1 MCRNGGLV
9 SRLLALSVV
18 LGKAEKSRIIR
29 KAKLLVRTARSPSSI
44 CIFTSSFDVSVDA
57 SECRATIRD
66 RMLWQGRRESE
77 NVDDARGSGG
87 GGRIMLGGGIGTVIL
102 VVLYLLLG
110 GDPQAL
116 FNSQQVQLPE
126 SAQYDNQ
133 APRDEAS
140 KFVAVVLADT
150 EDAWNEVFRQMGR
163 EYQEPRLVLFTDMI
177 QSGCGFASGATG
189 PFYCPQDRRVY
200 IDLGFFRQLQERL
213 GAGGDFAEAYVIA
226 HEVGHH
232 VQNLLGISDRV
243 QAARGRVSQS
253 EYNRLSVRLELQA
266 DFLAGVWA
274 RYTDRIK
281 HVVEAGDIEE
291 AMRAASAVGDDRLQS
306 RSRGYVVPDSFT
318 HGTSEQRVRWFRRGY
333 ETGDLRQGDTFNA
346 PEL

>member
-1 MCRNGGLV
+1 
-9 SRLLALSVV
+9 
-18 LGKAEKSRIIR
+18 
-29 KAKLLVRTARSPSSI
+29 
-44 CIFTSSFDVSVDA
+44 
-57 SECRATIRD
+57 
-66 RMLWQGRRESE
+66 MLWQGQRESE
-77 NVDDARGSGG
+77 NVEDARGSGG
-87 GGRIMLGGGIGTVIL
+87 GRLVMGGGIGTVIL
-102 VVLYLLLG
+102 VVLYLVLG

-116 FNSQQVQLPE
+116 FNAQQQAQVSQPAQV
-126 SAQYDNQ
+126 NTQ
-133 APRDEAS
+133 APRDDAS

-163 EYQEPRLVLFTDMI
+163 KYEEPKLVLFTDVI
-177 QSGCGFASGATG
+177 QSGCGFARGATG
-189 PFYCPQDRRVY
+189 PFYCPQDRQVY

-232 VQNLLGISDRV
+232 VQKLLGITDRV
-243 QAARGRVSQS
+243 DAARRRAS
-253 EYNRLSVRLELQA
+253 EAESNRLSVRLELQA

-274 RYTDRIK
+274 RYADRVK

-291 AMRAASAVGDDRLQS
+291 AIRAANAVGDDRLQS

-333 ETGDLRQGDTFNA
+333 ETGDLNQGDTFNA
-346 PEL
+346 REL

>member
-1 MCRNGGLV
+1 
-9 SRLLALSVV
+9 
-18 LGKAEKSRIIR
+18 
-29 KAKLLVRTARSPSSI
+29 
-44 CIFTSSFDVSVDA
+44 
-57 SECRATIRD
+57 
-66 RMLWQGRRESE
+66 MLWQGRRESE
-77 NVDDARGSGG
+77 NVEDARGSGG
-87 GGRIMLGGGIGTVIL
+87 GGRIVLGGGIGTVIL

-116 FNSQQVQLPE
+116 FNSQQAQLPQ
-126 SAQYDNQ
+126 SAQFDNQ

-150 EDAWNEVFRQMGR
+150 EDAWQEIFRQMGR
-163 EYQEPRLVLFTDMI
+163 QYEEPRLVLFTDLI

-232 VQNLLGISDRV
+232 VQNLLGITDRV

-253 EYNRLSVRLELQA
+253 EYNQVSVRLELQA

-274 RYTDRIK
+274 RYTDRVK

-333 ETGDLRQGDTFNA
+333 ETGDLSQGDTFNTRD
-346 PEL
+346 L

>member
-1 MCRNGGLV
+1 
-9 SRLLALSVV
+9 
-18 LGKAEKSRIIR
+18 
-29 KAKLLVRTARSPSSI
+29 
-44 CIFTSSFDVSVDA
+44 
-57 SECRATIRD
+57 
-66 RMLWQGRRESE
+66 MLWQGRRESE

-116 FNSQQVQLPE
+116 FNSQQAQLPQ
-126 SAQYDNQ
+126 SAQYDSQ

-163 EYQEPRLVLFTDMI
+163 RYEEPRLVLFTDLI

-189 PFYCPQDRRVY
+189 PFYCPQDRHVY

-232 VQNLLGISDRV
+232 VQNLLGITDRV

-274 RYTDRIK
+274 RYTDRVK

-333 ETGDLRQGDTFNA
+333 ETGDIRQGDTFNA
-346 PEL
+346 RDL

>member
-1 MCRNGGLV
+1 
-9 SRLLALSVV
+9 
-18 LGKAEKSRIIR
+18 
-29 KAKLLVRTARSPSSI
+29 
-44 CIFTSSFDVSVDA
+44 
-57 SECRATIRD
+57 
-66 RMLWQGRRESE
+66 MLWQGRRESE
-77 NVDDARGSGG
+77 NVEDARGSGG
-87 GGRIMLGGGIGTVIL
+87 GGRIVLGGGIGTVIL

-116 FNSQQVQLPE
+116 FNSQQAQLPQ
-126 SAQYDNQ
+126 SAQFDNQ

-150 EDAWNEVFRQMGR
+150 EDAWHEIFRQMGR
-163 EYQEPRLVLFTDMI
+163 EYEEPRLVLFTDLI

-200 IDLGFFRQLQERL
+200 IDLGFFQQLQDRL

-232 VQNLLGISDRV
+232 VQNLLGITDRV
-243 QAARGRVSQS
+243 QAARRRVGES

-266 DFLAGVWA
+266 DFFAGVWA
-274 RYTDRIK
+274 RYADRIK
-281 HVVEAGDIEE
+281 HVIEAGDIEE
-291 AMRAASAVGDDRLQS
+291 AMRAASAVGDDRLQY

-346 PEL
+346 PDL

>member
-1 MCRNGGLV
+1 
-9 SRLLALSVV
+9 
-18 LGKAEKSRIIR
+18 
-29 KAKLLVRTARSPSSI
+29 
-44 CIFTSSFDVSVDA
+44 
-57 SECRATIRD
+57 
-66 RMLWQGRRESE
+66 MLWQGRRESD
-77 NVDDARGSGG
+77 NVEDARGSGG
-87 GGRIMLGGGIGTVIL
+87 GGRLVLGGGIGTVVL

-116 FNSQQVQLPE
+116 FNSQQAQLPQT
-126 SAQYDNQ
+126 AQYDSQ

-140 KFVAVVLADT
+140 KFVAVVLANT
-150 EDAWNEVFRQMGR
+150 EDAWNEIFRQIGR

-200 IDLGFFRQLQERL
+200 IDLGFFRELQQRL

-243 QAARGRVSQS
+243 QAMRRRVSEA
-253 EYNRLSVRLELQA
+253 EYNQLSVRLELQA

-274 RYTDRIK
+274 RYTDRVK

-291 AMRAASAVGDDRLQS
+291 AMRAAAAVGDDRLQY
-306 RSRGYVVPDSFT
+306 RSRGHVVPDSFT

-333 ETGDLRQGDTFNA
+333 ETGDLSQGDTFNA
-346 PEL
+346 RDL